1 MLKTVAHVIA
11 LVAVM
16 IPGAAI
22 TLHSSTAAAAPS
34 ATSKSS
40 ATCASLK
47 VDATVPADVRAVE
60 KAVGEMLGC
69 KDIARDPALAF
80 WTDAPNASQLAR
92 LAVVADCLPA
102 DIDRPRDLVEALR
115 CHPDLALL
123 DRAKLDAELEADA
136 RFDAAAKTTL
146 RETFE
151 RTRAKADTWTKQA
164 SALAAT
170 SPEARAVLFDAPRR
184 AAAEW
189 NTAYVANR
197 EAVDAALLFSAKIGT
212 EGARGCSTAMRQHL
226 ATYLGKKS
234 AKTPAASAAAM
245 TEPVGYPIVDALAQC
260 EQVDGE
266 PLAAQAL
273 GTGVLGKSPRWHRGP
288 RVAAY
293 WAGLDALDASDG
305 AQRIFG
311 ASFGVFRKF
320 PRAALP
326 VAARPAQEREQV
338 VASIRSARGG
348 TAIVTFEA
356 STASLYVAAAHA
368 TGLAA
373 GRKVIYLQD
382 GARAFPT
389 TVFADKDKKT
399 PVAFMGTLLPGAPST
414 PALPAAPADKKIRRT
429 AHR

>member
-1 MLKTVAHVIA
+1 MKNVAHVIA

-16 IPGAAI
+16 MPGVAI
-22 TLHSSTAAAAPS
+22 TLSPSTAEASPSAQAAP
-34 ATSKSS
+34 AKSS
-40 ATCASLK
+40 VVCAALK
-47 VDATVPADVRAVE
+47 VDAATPADVRAVE
-60 KAVGEMLGC
+60 KAIGEMLGC
-69 KDIARDPALAF
+69 KDVARDPALAF

-151 RTRAKADTWTKQA
+151 RTRAKADSWAKQA
-164 SALAAT
+164 TALAAT
-170 SPEARAVLFDAPRR
+170 SPEARAVLIDAPRR
-184 AAAEW
+184 AATDW
-189 NTAYVANR
+189 NAAYLANR
-197 EAVDAALLFSAKIGT
+197 EAVDAAFGFSAKSNS
-212 EGARGCSTAMRQHL
+212 GCSGAMRQHL
-226 ATYLGKKS
+226 TTYLGKKS

-245 TEPVGYPIVDALAQC
+245 TESIGYPIVDALAQC

-273 GTGVLGKSPRWHRGP
+273 GTNVLGKSPRWHRGP

-320 PRAALP
+320 PRASSA
-326 VAARPAQEREQV
+326 VVTRAAQEREQV
-338 VASIRSARGG
+338 VASIRAAKGG
-348 TAIVTFEA
+348 TAIVTFEGSSA
-356 STASLYVAAAHA
+356 SIYVAAAHS
-368 TGLAA
+368 TGLAV
-373 GRKVIYLQD
+373 GRKVVFLQD

-389 TVFADKDKKT
+389 TVFADRDKKT

-414 PALPAAPADKKIRRT
+414 PSIPSAPADKKIRRT